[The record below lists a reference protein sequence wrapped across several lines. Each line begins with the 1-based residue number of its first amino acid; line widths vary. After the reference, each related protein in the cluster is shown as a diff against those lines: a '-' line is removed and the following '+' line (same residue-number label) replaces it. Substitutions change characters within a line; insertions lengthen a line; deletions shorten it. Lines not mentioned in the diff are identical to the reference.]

1 MKLIQLD
8 IVGLSNSQTQSGAFA
23 LVLGE
28 IGGKRRLPIV
38 IGNFEAKA
46 IAIALDNEYKSQRP
60 ITHDLFKTLADGFKI
75 NVQKV
80 VISSINSGGIFSSII
95 YCVEHNGK
103 EVELDSRTSDA
114 VAIAIRFKAPI
125 FTYEAIINEAGI
137 ILDKDVISTQSTEP
151 EEIQEDSND
160 FKKLSIKELEGK
172 LNKAIEKA
180 SKINEAEM
188 AAAAKNGM
196 PNIPGINPF

>member
-80 VISSINSGGIFSSII
+80 LISSINSGGIFSSII
-95 YCVEHNGK
+95 YCIDHNDK

-137 ILDKDVISTQSTEP
+137 ILDKDIISTQSTEP
-151 EEIQEDSND
+151 EKSQEDSND
-160 FKKLSIKELEGK
+160 FKKLSMKELEGK
-172 LNKAIEKA
+172 LNQAIENEDYELA
-180 SKINEAEM
+180 SKFRDEINRRS
-188 AAAAKNGM
+188 
-196 PNIPGINPF
+196 

>member
-60 ITHDLFKTLADGFKI
+60 ITHDLFKTLAYGFKI

-80 VISSINSGGIFSSII
+80 VISSINPGGIFSSII
-95 YCVEHNGK
+95 YCVDNNGK

-114 VAIAIRFKAPI
+114 VAISIRFRAPI

-137 ILDKDVISTQSTEP
+137 ILEKDVISTQITEP
-151 EEIQEDSND
+151 DESQENSNG
-160 FKKLSIKELEGK
+160 FKNLSTKELEVK
-172 LNKAIEKA
+172 LNEAIENEDYELA
-180 SKINEAEM
+180 SKIRDE
-188 AAAAKNGM
+188 
-196 PNIPGINPF
+196 INKRS

>member
-1 MKLIQLD
+1 VKLIQLD

-60 ITHDLFKTLADGFKI
+60 ITHDLFKTLSDGFKI

-95 YCVEHNGK
+95 YCIDHNDK

-137 ILDKDVISTQSTEP
+137 ILDKDVISTQSTEL
-151 EEIQEDSND
+151 EKSQEDSNY
-160 FKKLSIKELEGK
+160 FKKLSTKELEGK
-172 LNKAIEKA
+172 LNEAIENEDYELA
-180 SKINEAEM
+180 SKIRDEI
-188 AAAAKNGM
+188 KRRS
-196 PNIPGINPF
+196 

>member
-46 IAIALDNEYKSQRP
+46 IAISLDNEYKSQRP

-95 YCVEHNGK
+95 YFVDHNGK

-151 EEIQEDSND
+151 EESQEDFND
-160 FKKLSIKELEGK
+160 FKKLSKKELEEK
-172 LNKAIEKA
+172 LNEAIENEDYELA
-180 SKINEAEM
+180 SKIRDEI
-188 AAAAKNGM
+188 KRRS
-196 PNIPGINPF
+196 

>member
-60 ITHDLFKTLADGFKI
+60 ITHDLFKTLSDGFKI

-95 YCVEHNGK
+95 YCIDNNGE

-137 ILDKDVISTQSTEP
+137 ILDKDVISTQSSEQN
-151 EEIQEDSND
+151 EKVESSNNFKNLSKSELD
-160 FKKLSIKELEGK
+160 KKLNE
-172 LNKAIEKA
+172 AIENENYELA
-180 SKINEAEM
+180 SKIRDE
-188 AAAAKNGM
+188 
-196 PNIPGINPF
+196 INRRS

>member
-8 IVGLSNSQTQSGAFA
+8 IVGLSNSQTQSGAYA

-28 IGGKRRLPIV
+28 VRGKRRLPIV

-95 YCVEHNGK
+95 YCVDQNGK

-125 FTYEAIINEAGI
+125 FSFEAIINEAGI
-137 ILDKDVISTQSTEP
+137 ILDKDVISTQSIERK
-151 EEIQEDSND
+151 ESQEGSND
-160 FKKLSIKELEGK
+160 FKNLSIKELEGK
-172 LNKAIEKA
+172 LNEAVENEDYELA
-180 SKINEAEM
+180 SKIRDE
-188 AAAAKNGM
+188 
-196 PNIPGINPF
+196 INKRS

>member
-28 IGGKRRLPIV
+28 IGGNRRLPIV

-60 ITHDLFKTLADGFKI
+60 ITHDLFKTLAKGFNI
-75 NVQKV
+75 NIQKV
-80 VISSINSGGIFSSII
+80 VISTISPGGIFSSII
-95 YCVEHNGK
+95 YCIDKDGK

-125 FTYEAIINEAGI
+125 FTYEAIINESGI
-137 ILDKDVISTQSTEP
+137 ILDKDVVIS
-151 EEIQEDSND
+151 DKD
-160 FKKLSIKELEGK
+160 GKKESDTNTNEFNNLSKSELNAK
-172 LNKAIEKA
+172 LNEAIENEDYEIA
-180 SKINEAEM
+180 SKIRDE
-188 AAAAKNGM
+188 
-196 PNIPGINPF
+196 INRRS

>member
-1 MKLIQLD
+1 MNLIQLD
-8 IVGLSNSQTQSGAFA
+8 IVGLSNSQTQSGAYA

-28 IGGKRRLPIV
+28 IRGKRRLPIV

-60 ITHDLFKTLADGFKI
+60 ITHDLFRTLAYGFKI
-75 NVQKV
+75 NVKKV

-95 YCVEHNGK
+95 YCIDHIGK

-125 FTYEAIINEAGI
+125 FTYEAIIDEAGI
-137 ILDKDVISTQSTEP
+137 ILDKDIISTQSEKL
-151 EEIQEDSND
+151 EENKDLSND
-160 FKKLSIKELEGK
+160 FNNLSIKELEKK
-172 LNKAIEKA
+172 LNEAIENEDYELA
-180 SKINEAEM
+180 SKIRDEI
-188 AAAAKNGM
+188 
-196 PNIPGINPF
+196 NIRS

>member
-1 MKLIQLD
+1 MKIIQLD

-80 VISSINSGGIFSSII
+80 VISSITSGGLFSSII
-95 YCVEHNGK
+95 YCVDHNGK

-114 VAIAIRFKAPI
+114 VAVAIRFKAPI

-137 ILDKDVISTQSTEP
+137 ILDKDVISIQSTEP
-151 EEIQEDSND
+151 KKSQEDSNE
-160 FKKLSIKELEGK
+160 FKKLSMIDLEGK
-172 LNKAIEKA
+172 LNEAIENEDYELA
-180 SKINEAEM
+180 SKIRDE
-188 AAAAKNGM
+188 
-196 PNIPGINPF
+196 INRRS

>member
-28 IGGKRRLPIV
+28 VQGTRRLPIV

-46 IAIALDNEYKSQRP
+46 IAIALDSEFKSQRP
-60 ITHDLFKTLADGFKI
+60 ITHDLFRTLCKGYDIAIKKI
-75 NVQKV
+75 

-95 YCVEHNGK
+95 YCTDINGK
-103 EVELDSRTSDA
+103 EIEIDSRTSDA

-125 FTYEAIINEAGI
+125 FTYEAILSKAGI
-137 ILDKDVISTQSTEP
+137 VLDKDVSKTKSIETESN
-151 EEIQEDSND
+151 EESNNND
-160 FKKLSIKELEGK
+160 FSSLSNNELKESLES
-172 LNKAIEKA
+172 AIENENYELA
-180 SKINEAEM
+180 SKLRDEL
-188 AAAAKNGM
+188 KNRE
-196 PNIPGINPF
+196 

>member
-28 IGGKRRLPIV
+28 ISGNRRLPIV

-46 IAIALDNEYKSQRP
+46 IAIALDSEYKSHRP

-75 NVQKV
+75 TIKKI
-80 VISSINSGGIFSSII
+80 VISSINSDGIFSSII
-95 YCVEHNGK
+95 YCIDKNGK
-103 EVELDSRTSDA
+103 EIELDSRTSDA

-125 FTYEAIINEAGI
+125 FTYETIISESGI
-137 ILDKDVISTQSTEP
+137 ILEKDVISNQNF
-151 EEIQEDSND
+151 QNEDNQKYSND
-160 FKKLSIKELEGK
+160 FKNLSTKELEK
-172 LNKAIEKA
+172 ILNESIDNEDYELA
-180 SKINEAEM
+180 SKIRDEI
-188 AAAAKNGM
+188 KKRS
-196 PNIPGINPF
+196 

>member
-1 MKLIQLD
+1 MKLIQLE

-28 IGGKRRLPIV
+28 VGGKRRLPIV

-60 ITHDLFKTLADGFKI
+60 ITHDLFKTLAVGFKI
-75 NVQKV
+75 KVQKV

-95 YCVEHNGK
+95 YCIDDKGK
-103 EVELDSRTSDA
+103 EIDLDSRTSDA

-125 FTYEAIINEAGI
+125 FTYEAIISEAGI
-137 ILDKDVISTQSTEP
+137 ILDQDIITSEKEEEKDTQ
-151 EEIQEDSND
+151 QDSND
-160 FKKLSIKELEGK
+160 FKNLSKSELEKK
-172 LNKAIEKA
+172 LNEAIENEDYEVA
-180 SKINEAEM
+180 SKIRDE
-188 AAAAKNGM
+188 
-196 PNIPGINPF
+196 INRRS